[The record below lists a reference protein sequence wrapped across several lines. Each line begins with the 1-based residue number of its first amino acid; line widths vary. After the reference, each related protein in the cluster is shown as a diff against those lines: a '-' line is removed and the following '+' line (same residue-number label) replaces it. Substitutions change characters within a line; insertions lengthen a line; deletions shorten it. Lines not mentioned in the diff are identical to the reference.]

1 MKIVKTLLALLLC
14 MVYTTATF
22 GAVMDRE
29 QFFDLG
35 NSDTIAR
42 IEIIERA
49 TGNIV
54 NIVEQEELNKTY
66 EILKKMKFGK
76 IITYDA
82 YQRDNTIGTSNYTM
96 NFYQK
101 NDIVKNLEIT
111 QDKIYTNKWVLF
123 PEQMP
128 NDFYYFAKY
137 MILTKQNYKKTFT
150 EEDFYQNNILWK
162 DNAIIFTK
170 NQPYYEQNNGVMAEF
185 KTLNTVLNTN
195 AVYNINSQTI
205 TIDGQKK
212 FLFGQQ
218 KEDVVYISVEQFS
231 KLLGYTPVWDNT
243 LKILTIQQPKNHNER
258 WEKLRGIPK
267 VYGNITTMFEDMS
280 FEKFLNIQQ
289 QQPFTKVIIKN
300 EKTNYTTTITE
311 QKELEK
317 IYDILCDTT
326 VYQIEKQNV
335 QADEPIY
342 RYAVTL
348 YQNEKAVKT
357 FFMTSENVMKDD
369 IYRVSVS
376 TAFFDYIYN
385 TNETAYAK
393 AILYQ
398 WKVV

>member
-231 KLLGYTPVWDNT
+231 KLLGYTTAWDNT

>member
-231 KLLGYTPVWDNT
+231 RLLGYTTAWDNT

>member
-82 YQRDNTIGTSNYTM
+82 YQRDNTIGTSNYSM

>member
-111 QDKIYTNKWVLF
+111 QDKIYTNRWVLF

-195 AVYNINSQTI
+195 AVYNITSQTI

-231 KLLGYTPVWDNT
+231 KLLGYTTAWDNT